1 MKKATDKEVLDAVK
15 LHGANAD
22 AIAKELSLAKSNVF
36 YRLRQLKAKGRLNV
50 DGEVVEVSPT
60 EFVSQAINKD
70 DKDADNIS
78 EIVKCS
84 VDEESL
90 KVSVDKLYKKRK
102 GIDDIIESLSTAK
115 EPVCL
120 IGDAG
125 SGKTKLSEQL
135 AARLGLPFVRVACD
149 DTTLLKDMLGRTQ
162 IKNGTTFF
170 RTGILAEMV
179 QRPCVILFDE
189 FNALPSG
196 KLFFLHELL
205 DTRRLLIKDGQGGQ
219 IINFHE
225 ECRILLACNF
235 NNAKYSGTNKTN
247 AALADRPCIVQI
259 PPFKPTDVATLFDT
273 GHEQTTKDLMKFYV
287 DVNNTIKQQG
297 LRCIF
302 SLRGVNR
309 IAKGIKRGDSVRSTL
324 EYGLFNHALLTA
336 SENEQKSLVQIA
348 RVVFGN
354 DVLSGKLKL
363 SATPNATPKVP
374 TDGGE
379 TNGKS

>member
-15 LHGANAD
+15 MHGSNVD
-22 AIAKELSLAKSNVF
+22 AIATTLGLAKSNVY
-36 YRLRQLKAKGRLNV
+36 YRLRSLTSKGRLNA

-70 DKDADNIS
+70 DDGADNIS
-78 EIVKCS
+78 EIVKCN
-84 VDEESL
+84 VDVDSL
-90 KVSVDKLYKKRK
+90 MVSVDKLYKQRK
-102 GIDDIIESLSTAK
+102 GVDDIIESLSTAK

-135 AARLGLPFVRVACD
+135 SARLGLPFVRVACD
-149 DTTLLKDMLGRTQ
+149 DTTMLKDMLGRTQ

-179 QRPCVILFDE
+179 QQPSVILFDE

-219 IINFHE
+219 VINFHD

-247 AALADRPCIVQI
+247 SALADRPCIIEI

-287 DVNNTIKQQG
+287 DVNHTIKQQG

-309 IAKGIKRGDSVRSTL
+309 IAKGIKRGDSVKQTL

-348 RVVFGN
+348 RVVVGN
-354 DVLSGKLKL
+354 DVLIW
-363 SATPNATPKVP
+363 
-374 TDGGE
+374 
-379 TNGKS
+379 